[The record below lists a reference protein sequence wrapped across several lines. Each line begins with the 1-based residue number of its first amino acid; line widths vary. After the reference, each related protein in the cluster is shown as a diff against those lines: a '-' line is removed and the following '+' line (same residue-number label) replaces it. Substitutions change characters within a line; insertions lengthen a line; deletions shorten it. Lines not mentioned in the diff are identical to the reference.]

1 MSQQKVDRYKQKKA
15 ERKKEVQKQK
25 RKDFLWKFGLSVVAI
40 ALVGW
45 IGYSGY
51 SLYTSSQPRKTAEV
65 DYGDINDYVNGLA
78 KTDDAQ

>member
-1 MSQQKVDRYKQKKA
+1 MSQQKVDRYKQEKA
-15 ERKKEVQKQK
+15 GRKKEVKKQK
-25 RKDFLWKFGLSVVAI
+25 RKNFFWKFGLTVVVV

-78 KTDDAQ
+78 TTDDAQ

>member
-45 IGYSGY
+45 IGYSRY

-65 DYGDINDYVNGLA
+65 DYGDINDYVNSLA